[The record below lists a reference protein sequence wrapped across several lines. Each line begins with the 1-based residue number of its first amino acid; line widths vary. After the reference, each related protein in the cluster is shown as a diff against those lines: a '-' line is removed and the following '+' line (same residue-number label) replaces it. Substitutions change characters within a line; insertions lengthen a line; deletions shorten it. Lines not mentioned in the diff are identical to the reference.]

1 MYHLPSKASML
12 FIGNVWT
19 SDCFIEFWRKKVAG
33 DIGDKLPFGKC
44 RFCLCFFWR
53 MVSLLF
59 LSYFHICQNIYIQ
72 TCYTY
77 TFLYWIHVYYIISK
91 YYISVYIYIY
101 LYVTHKYNMYH
112 ITGSIILRSYS
123 ITLISIYAYL
133 YISIYAYLYIS
144 IYNNDIDCII
154 NRFQPRHRI
163 RRKFWAAGMPGP
175 SCRCVRSRLD
185 FCCDWDM
192 STINV
197 HHN

>member
-1 MYHLPSKASML
+1 MPVLSLFFLTHGILAVPELFPHMPEYLYTNMLYIYFFVLNTCILYHFKIL
-12 FIGNVWT
+12 
-19 SDCFIEFWRKKVAG
+19 
-33 DIGDKLPFGKC
+33 
-44 RFCLCFFWR
+44 
-53 MVSLLF
+53 
-59 LSYFHICQNIYIQ
+59 YICIYI
-72 TCYTY
+72 
-77 TFLYWIHVYYIISK
+77 
-91 YYISVYIYIY
+91 
-101 LYVTHKYNMYH
+101 YVTHKYNMYH